1 MKYHG
6 CMRWIRKGI
15 VALALVSVLPSAHA
29 LGLTGDPEA
38 DGWTLV
44 GDSQDTNLLADLNN
58 GPVAFSAY
66 SVVGPWSGLSG
77 GFNSVGAVGD
87 VSGKAGWA
95 ATDIVLG
102 LGFVAR
108 YGEDVGSYVRS
119 AYFKF
124 DFLGTGPW
132 KPVYGGNPEDGDR
145 SRSKF
150 TPSPFGSTSYI
161 KGGFQGYIHQQN
173 GFIGLAQNYSDQ
185 SKNVVGLGNSSAPY
199 VLSLSRGA
207 APDPFYPQWNLVER
221 GEFLLNYTLLK
232 SSVPQVSNFNPLL
245 KMVMGVYGPNYGDDV
260 SLFGPDSGQDVV
272 WQYQD
277 GVGPSSIPVPEPATL
292 GLAALGLGAA
302 LRRRR
307 R

>member
-1 MKYHG
+1 
-6 CMRWIRKGI
+6 MRWIRKGT
-15 VALALVSVLPSAHA
+15 VALALSCLLPGAYA
-29 LGLTGDPEA
+29 LGLTGDPSA

-44 GDSQDTNLLADLNN
+44 GDSLDTNLLADLNA
-58 GPVAFSAY
+58 GPVSFQAY
-66 SVVGPWSGLSG
+66 SVVGPWSQFST
-77 GFNSVGAVGD
+77 GFDSTGAVGD
-87 VSGKAGWA
+87 VLGKAGWSG
-95 ATDIVLG
+95 TDIVLG
-102 LGFVAR
+102 LGFVAN
-108 YGEDVGSYVRS
+108 YEGSVGSYVRS

-132 KPVYGGNPEDGDR
+132 KPVYGGDPEDGDR

-150 TPSPFGSTSYI
+150 TPTPFGSTSYI

-185 SKNVVGLGNSSAPY
+185 SKAVVSLGNSSAPY
-199 VLSLSRGA
+199 VLSLTRGA
-207 APDPFYPQWNLVER
+207 VADPFYPQWNLVER

-232 SSVPQVSNFNPLL
+232 SSVPGISNFNPLL
-245 KMVMGVYGPNYGDDV
+245 KMVMGVYGPNYGGDI
-260 SLFGPDSGQDVV
+260 SMFGPDSGQDVV

-292 GLAALGLGAA
+292 GLAALALGAA

-307 R
+307 RA

>member
-1 MKYHG
+1 MVL
-6 CMRWIRKGI
+6 IRKGLAVGALCLLGS
-15 VALALVSVLPSAHA
+15 VAHS
-29 LGLTGDPEA
+29 LGLTGDPVS
-38 DGWTLV
+38 DGWTMV
-44 GDSQDTNLLADLNN
+44 GNSQDTNLLADLNA
-58 GPVAFSAY
+58 GPLSFDVY
-66 SVVGPWSGLSG
+66 SVVGPWSQFSS
-77 GFNSVGAVGD
+77 GFNSAGAVGD
-87 VSGKAGWA
+87 VFGKAGWA

-102 LGFVAR
+102 LGFVAG
-108 YGEDVGSYVRS
+108 YDGTQGSFVRS

-132 KPVYGGNPEDGDR
+132 KPVYGGDPEDGDR

-173 GFIGLAQNYSDQ
+173 GFIALAQNYSDQ
-185 SKNVVGLGNSSAPY
+185 SKNVLSLGNSSAPY

-207 APDPFYPQWNLVER
+207 TPDPFYPQWNLVES

-232 SSVPQVSNFNPLL
+232 ATVPQVSGFNPLL
-245 KMVMGVYGPNYGDDV
+245 KMVMGVYGPNYGDDIA
-260 SLFGPDSGQDVV
+260 LFGPDSGQDVV

-277 GVGPSSIPVPEPATL
+277 GVGPSSIPVPEPATV
-292 GLAALGLGAA
+292 GLAVLGLGMA

-307 R
+307 K